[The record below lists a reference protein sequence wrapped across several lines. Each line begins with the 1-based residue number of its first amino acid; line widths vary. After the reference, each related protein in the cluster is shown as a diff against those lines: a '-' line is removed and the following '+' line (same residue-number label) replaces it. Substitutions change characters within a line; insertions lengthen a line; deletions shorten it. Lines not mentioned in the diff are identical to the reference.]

1 MQSLFREPLIAG
13 VLLEKQQIEA
23 QMKSRILIIL
33 LTGFLLTA
41 AITSLL
47 VTQGRTLGKNPANV
61 ERVGPGAGSRPSAGT
76 ESRNREDLGTVP
88 EAKGLGGPLWT
99 ADDLERYLTAHGRA
113 RESLI
118 AAFLASGDLE
128 LIREAAQ
135 RFPDDPMVLML
146 AIGCDASPDQRREWA
161 ENLKRMQPENAL
173 AAYLMAWASLEE
185 GDSVAAL
192 DEIRRGA
199 NLKSFDAF
207 IREGVLSLEGLHL
220 ELGASPEVAKFRG
233 AMELPYPYVARIQAI
248 TKHLESM
255 SQGAESRDQAT
266 ELAILGAAI
275 GNQLSEGPGRKL
287 LIQQLQGLHTEER
300 FLRLLDPDMESPYL
314 SDSPRSL
321 LQQIQAERQRI
332 GEAAHAVNYDALL
345 AEGLLSH
352 YIDRVM
358 VEGEASANLW
368 AGERF
373 YSR

>member
-1 MQSLFREPLIAG
+1 
-13 VLLEKQQIEA
+13 
-23 QMKSRILIIL
+23 MKSKTQILL
-33 LTGFLLTA
+33 LTGFLLA
-41 AITSLL
+41 AAGTWLL
-47 VTQGRTLGKNPANV
+47 VTQGKTPGKDPANV
-61 ERVGPGAGSRPSAGT
+61 ARMDTGAGSRPKAGT
-76 ESRNREDLGTVP
+76 DARHREASGAVP
-88 EAKGLGGPLWT
+88 KAKRLEERLWT

-118 AAFLASGDLE
+118 AAFLASGDPE

-135 RFPDDPMVLML
+135 RFPDDPMALML
-146 AIGCDASPDQRREWA
+146 AIASDASPDQRREWA

-192 DEIRRGA
+192 DEIRRGV

-207 IREGVLSLEGLHL
+207 SKEGVLSLEGLHL
-220 ELGASPEVAKFRG
+220 ELGSSPEVAKFRG
-233 AMELPYPYVARIQAI
+233 AMELPLPYVQRIQAI
-248 TKHLESM
+248 AKQLESM
-255 SQGAESRDQAT
+255 SQGVESRDQAT

-275 GNQLSEGPGRKL
+275 GNQFSEGPGRQL
-287 LIQQLQGLHTEER
+287 LVQQLQGLRTEER

-321 LQQIQAERQRI
+321 LQQIEVERQRI
-332 GEAAHAVNYDALL
+332 GEAVHAVNYDALL

-358 VEGEASANLW
+358 VEGEASANIW
-368 AGERF
+368 AAERLD
-373 YSR
+373 SR